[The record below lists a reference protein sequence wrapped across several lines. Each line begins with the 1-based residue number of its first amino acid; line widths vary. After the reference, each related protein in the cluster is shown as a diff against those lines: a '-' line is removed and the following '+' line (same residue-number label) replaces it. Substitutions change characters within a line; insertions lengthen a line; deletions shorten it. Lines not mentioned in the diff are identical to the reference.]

1 MSHSRSL
8 PLHQATSQEEEE
20 GGGGGGEKEINR
32 YHLETAASPC
42 EHLQSSGAA

>member
-20 GGGGGGEKEINR
+20 GGGEKEINR